1 MIEFNHIVVLHPET
15 EIIHPSPDVK
25 EEGCI
30 PVLHGYA
37 PATPCQA
44 AQPYFEPM
52 DSFLSGSQFHSCER
66 ETKKGTV
73 LSTDNFAF
81 VLVHLHLE
89 FSLKGGNLGDVAEN
103 HHFKTLGDCSRRF
116 LRLGERD

>member
-1 MIEFNHIVVLHPET
+1 MIQFNHVVVLHPDT
-15 EIIHPSPDVK
+15 EIIHPSPNIK
-25 EEGCI
+25 EEGGI

-37 PATPCQA
+37 PTAPGKA
-44 AQPYFEPM
+44 AQFGFESM

-89 FSLKGGNLGDVAEN
+89 FSLKEMADTR
-103 HHFKTLGDCSRRF
+103 HHAICGTF
-116 LRLGERD
+116 RLCQD